1 MDVFTA
7 GALCVAVCIAAQII
21 KNNGEIKTALV
32 LLCTATVVGSAA
44 ADILD
49 IKEQISALLEK
60 AELDELYLKVI
71 FKGLGIC
78 YITKLSADCCR
89 DNGQSALASS
99 VEIIGKMSLIAVA
112 MPLFKA
118 VIEIV
123 EALLL

>member
-7 GALCVAVCIAAQII
+7 GALCFAVCIAAQII